1 MPETPSRV
9 REPAISA
16 VIVLVLAIGVEWSL
30 PNSAIKA
37 AMSPILEPVGLATG
51 LDQNW
56 SLFAPTPPQRQEN
69 IEVHVAMSSGIDKM
83 WTLPRTNQVFGVAF
97 THRWR
102 KFKETLITT
111 PQIRAEFVHWVVR
124 QSTGPGEH
132 AVHAEMLLRTED
144 IPPPGVKDQ
153 GQTAV
158 QTLYSEDLTG
168 NR

>member
-9 REPAISA
+9 REAAISA
-16 VIVLVLAIGVEWSL
+16 VIVVVLAVGVEWSL
-30 PNSAIKA
+30 PNSAIKDA
-37 AMSPILEPVGLATG
+37 ASPVLEPIGLATG

-69 IEVHVAMSSGIDKM
+69 IEVHVAMSSGIDKV
-83 WTLPRTNQVFGVAF
+83 WTLPARNHVLGVAF

-102 KFKETLITT
+102 KFKEALVTT
-111 PQIRAEFVHWVVR
+111 PQIRADFVHWVVR
-124 QSTGPGEH
+124 QSTGPGER

-144 IPPPGVKDQ
+144 IVRPGAEGQ
-153 GQTAV
+153 GQTGV
-158 QTLYSEDLTG
+158 QTLYREDLTG